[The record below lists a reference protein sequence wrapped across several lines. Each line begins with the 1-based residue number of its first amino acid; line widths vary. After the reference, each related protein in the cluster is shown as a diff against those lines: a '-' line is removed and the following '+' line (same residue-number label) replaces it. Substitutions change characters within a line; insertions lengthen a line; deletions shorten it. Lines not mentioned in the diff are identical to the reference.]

1 MPLSK
6 IQAESMNLADTY
18 AFTGTVSGA
27 GALTLV
33 TDTTISSGAS
43 SVVFGPLTTYD
54 KYIIEIM
61 DLNHS
66 TSGGAILRVQYG
78 TDASTYNNSSNYSYA
93 MEMAVY
99 DDAQYTS
106 AKNTDTQFDLTW
118 DAANQWGGDDNT
130 NAVEGQMMV
139 YGKQRSTTNTYP
151 SLIWNLRGT
160 HPSGNGGTFHSGAGY
175 LKVNSAFTHI
185 FIYLST
191 GSFTRGKVKLYG
203 LN

>member
-1 MPLSK
+1 MGG
-6 IQAESMNLADTY
+6 NL
-18 AFTGTVSGA
+18 V
-27 GALTLV
+27 LV
-33 TDTTISSGAS
+33 TDTTISSGAT
-43 SVVFGPLTTYD
+43 SVVLGPLTTYD
-54 KYIIEIM
+54 KYIIELM
-61 DLNHS
+61 DVNHS

-93 MEMAVY
+93 MQLIVY

-151 SLIWNLRGT
+151 SLIWNIRGT
-160 HPSGNGGTFHSGAGY
+160 HPSGNGGTSQLGAGY

-185 FIYLST
+185 FIFPST
-191 GSFTRGKVKLYG
+191 GTFTRGKIKLYG

>member
-1 MPLSK
+1 MAIIRANNNTLS
-6 IQAESMNLADTY
+6 SVTSLPSGVGGNLVL
-18 AFTGTVSGA
+18 VS
-27 GALTLV
+27 
-33 TDTTISSGAS
+33 DTTISNGATL
-43 SVVFGPLTTYD
+43 VVLGPLTTYD
-54 KYIIEIM
+54 KYIVELIDI
-61 DLNHS
+61 NHS